1 MTVITAGPIT
11 VDTLFRYRTSVQG
24 RPIGLTVIEHRL
36 LVALVERRGR
46 TLSRSHLYQNVW
58 KGDPVDGTRTID
70 MYISRLRAKLDD
82 AASLIQTVR
91 GVGYRFDDSVFTP
104 SSRLFPRAHASKRSF
119 GSTRAR

>member
-11 VDTLFRYRTSVQG
+11 VDTLFRYRTSVHG

-58 KGDPVDGTRTID
+58 KGDPVDGTRRID
-70 MYISRLRAKLDD
+70 MYIPRLRAKLDD
-82 AASLIQTVR
+82 ATSLIQTVR
-91 GVGYRFDDSVFTP
+91 GAGYRFGDP
-104 SSRLFPRAHASKRSF
+104 LPRR
-119 GSTRAR
+119 